1 MRPLLALLLVAAAA
15 TAFFLALNASS
26 EVPDPGAVGQRPAE
40 VVPSDPDTM
49 TSLAPGSSSPSGNA
63 REAAKQDD
71 PQRTVHPDAALG
83 NALRGRVVRSG
94 GAGVEGAQVVL
105 TRYGPTDLLAPVGN
119 ERVPDRET
127 ETDAEGYFEF
137 TDVQPGED
145 HTVIAAH
152 RDFGRRTEPFLS
164 VADGEIGEVVL
175 VELQP
180 GSTVRGRVTDV
191 HGGFLDGALVR
202 LSPITVGFLE
212 EGAGV
217 LSTTSDDRGIYE
229 FRNVSQG
236 HYTLTV
242 TKEGFGKTQLQRLEV
257 SGDDEELVHDVALEV
272 AHLIAGRV
280 VSAEDGLP
288 IFDAKV
294 EAFSTD
300 RRKESTN
307 TVTRSNEDG
316 QFELNDV
323 RAGSYTLLVKADSFK
338 VERLNR
344 VETGEIAL
352 EVELPPLPK
361 VSGFVYAPDGS
372 PLRNFTVRLRQEVPN
387 SKQTMPVMDTDKKVT
402 ESKDGSFVLS
412 SPRVGQ
418 FMAEATHPRYAA
430 SFSEPFQLEEGG
442 EAQGVI
448 IRMTDGGTI
457 SGRVVDPSG
466 DPISGALVKTH
477 HTEYVNDPFWR
488 SLGDAYPSAAARK
501 QIRTDADGWYQLT
514 GLTAEVYQL
523 SMDHPDHAPL
533 TIRGIEVEDDREVK
547 VDRTTLTPGASVSGT
562 VYGPSGAGL
571 AGAVVQITL
580 DAQASRSDYGAFY
593 KTRSNSQ
600 GRYTFTHLPPGH
612 YKISVSR
619 QGAADNPF
627 VGMTDEKA
635 TRKPLTLV
643 DGQDHS
649 RDFTLSN

>member
-15 TAFFLALNASS
+15 TAFFLALSAGSG
-26 EVPDPGAVGQRPAE
+26 VPDQGVVGQRPAE
-40 VVPSDPDTM
+40 VIPNDPSDQ
-49 TSLAPGSSSPSGNA
+49 TSLTPGNSTPSDEA
-63 REAAKQDD
+63 RTAGPTAAT
-71 PQRTVHPDAALG
+71 QRTVHPSAALG
-83 NALRGRVVRSG
+83 NALRGRVVRAG
-94 GAGVEGAQVVL
+94 GTGVERAHVVL
-105 TRYGPTDLLAPVGN
+105 TRYGPTDLLAPVGDD
-119 ERVPDRET
+119 RIPDRET
-127 ETDAEGYFEF
+127 ETDADGYFEF
-137 TDVQPGED
+137 TDVEPNTD
-145 HTVIAAH
+145 HTVIASH
-152 RDFGRRTEPFLS
+152 PDFGRRTEPFLS

-175 VELQP
+175 VALKP
-180 GSTVRGRVTDV
+180 GSTLRGLVTDV
-191 HGGFLDGALVR
+191 HAGTIDGALVR

-217 LSTTSDDRGIYE
+217 LRTNSHSNGTYS

-257 SGDDEELVHDVALEV
+257 SGDEGDLIQDISLEV

-280 VSAEDGLP
+280 VSVTDGQP
-288 IFDAKV
+288 ISGAQV

-307 TVTRSNEDG
+307 TVTESSADG

-323 RAGSYTLLVKADSFK
+323 RAGSYTLLVRAAGYKA
-338 VERLNR
+338 ERQNR
-344 VETGEIAL
+344 VETGEVAL
-352 EVELPPLPK
+352 AIELIPLPQ
-361 VSGFVYAPDGS
+361 VSGFVFAPDGS
-372 PLRNFTVRLRQEVPN
+372 PLRNFTVRLRQEVTN
-387 SKQTMPVMDTDKKVT
+387 TDQTMPVMSTDTQVS
-402 ESKDGSFVLS
+402 EAQDGAFTLS
-412 SPRVGQ
+412 SPRVGE
-418 FMAEATHPRYAA
+418 FVAEATHPRHAA
-430 SFSEPFQLEEGG
+430 SFSEPFLLEEGG
-442 EAQGVI
+442 SVQGVV
-448 IRMTDGGTI
+448 IRMTGGGTI
-457 SGRVVDPSG
+457 TGRVVDPSG
-466 DPISGALVKTH
+466 DPVPGALVKTH
-477 HTEYVNDPFWR
+477 HTEYVDDPFWR

-501 QIRTDADGWYQLT
+501 QVRSDDDGWFQIA
-514 GLTAEVYQL
+514 GLTPEVYQL
-523 SMDHPDHAPL
+523 SIDHPDHAPITL
-533 TIRGIEVEDDREVK
+533 RSIEVTDGQETK
-547 VDRTTLTPGASVSGT
+547 VDRTTLTPGAAVSGT
-562 VYGPSGAGL
+562 VYGPAGTGL

-593 KTRSNSQ
+593 KTRSNSE